1 MRAKMGHP
9 GCWDRLESAA
19 IFEGAG
25 DGDLVGVLDV
35 GAGGDAGGDARDGEG
50 GELAVGFVGEVVGGG
65 FAFDGG
71 GCGED
76 EFGLIRCRRQIRRS
90 FALLRM
96 TAETLIVCYEGGEA
110 GPEVGEAEL

>member
-50 GELAVGFVGEVVGGG
+50 GELAVGFVGEVAGGG

-76 EFGLIRCRRQIRRS
+76 ELGAFVRVDG
-90 FALLRM
+90 F
-96 TAETLIVCYEGGEA
+96 EGGEA
-110 GPEVGEAEL
+110 GPEVGEAELGGADAVDG